1 MQIHDHHAGGE
12 TPGSAQRGGTGGTR
26 AVTSGNSGDVRAVA
40 VSVGSRSVE
49 RTRTRPVLH
58 VIVEKSNDRKLSS
71 IATAAVILVF
81 AIAAHAQS
89 PHGRGSW
96 PWISL
101 FSRSMRELPENL
113 KAVASLYLENM

>member
-1 MQIHDHHAGGE
+1 
-12 TPGSAQRGGTGGTR
+12 
-26 AVTSGNSGDVRAVA
+26 
-40 VSVGSRSVE
+40 
-49 RTRTRPVLH
+49 VLH
-58 VIVEKSNDRKLSS
+58 LIVEKSNDRKLSS

-113 KAVASLYLENM
+113 KAVASLYLENMPVKNIAVDWVSTKPTRGCGATAPNPRSSSASEIRHDSLTPTPRRRS